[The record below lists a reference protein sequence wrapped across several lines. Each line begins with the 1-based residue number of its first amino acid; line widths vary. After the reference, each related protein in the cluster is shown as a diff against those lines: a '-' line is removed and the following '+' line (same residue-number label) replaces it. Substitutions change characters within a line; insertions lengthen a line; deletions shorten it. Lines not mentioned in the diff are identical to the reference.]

1 VLICPGGDPAIGNAL
16 WKMTWKMH
24 QDGRGRTMRNDYS
37 TAGFAT
43 KAIYFSIAAVVL
55 VFVSMLVLTVLH
67 P

>member
-1 VLICPGGDPAIGNAL
+1 
-16 WKMTWKMH
+16 
-24 QDGRGRTMRNDYS
+24 MRNDYS
-37 TAGFAT
+37 AAGFAT